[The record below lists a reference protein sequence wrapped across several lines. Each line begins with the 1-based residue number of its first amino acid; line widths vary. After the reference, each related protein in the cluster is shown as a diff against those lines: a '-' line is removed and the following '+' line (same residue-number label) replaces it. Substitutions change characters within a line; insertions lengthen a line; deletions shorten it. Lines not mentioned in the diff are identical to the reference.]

1 MEAEVKNQLNISLE
15 QEEIGLFIEIITVIA
30 TKPHAVGFNKKDFSE
45 EQKEFINQLYSLFV
59 NDQYD
64 SNIRV

>member
-30 TKPHAVGFNKKDFSE
+30 TKPQAVGFNKKDFTE

-59 NDQYD
+59 EPNELQ
-64 SNIRV
+64 